1 MGIFDLLELA
11 GEASGKE
18 AVAKVAKEVVP
29 RSLSK
34 DEKKQLYERKKKE
47 QLLLKQQKEGQPQQQ
62 PQQQD
67 AGEGQEY
74 SGEGGGQGPTGG
86 QQGPVYAGG
95 MGRPNGRILVDAD
108 GNRHRDYS
116 RGRVTMATLVTG
128 ATSMPTVRGRGNFNG
143 NRGGRGYGNGGVG
156 RGYGNGGYNN
166 GNRGYDNNGY
176 NNNGYSNGN
185 GGENQ
190 VYHEGNGQ
198 YQQDGNTY
206 SNGGRQGYSR
216 GDGKR
221 RMEYRP
227 KSKPSSV
234 AASDADQK
242 SEGKVEPAAEEV
254 PQKKASA
261 ENVDAVP
268 ASESENSAGDAAK
281 DDSKKVEG
289 EGAQN
294 VQKKQRDPNVK
305 LLSGSAKRK
314 LKKKNP
320 KKEDSND
327 GDTSKKA
334 ADNVPEAIE
343 EEKQEMTLEEYEKM
357 LGKKKALVP
366 SEPVERKMDPAF
378 EGQKP
383 LEKKKLEDE
392 VLKLENAQR
401 KPKEVAAKEG
411 KARKITI
418 QQYLKPADGTEYVP
432 PPPPPRRDG
441 PQSGGYRGWSW

>member
-67 AGEGQEY
+67 AGGTRLDLPPFPHLRLLAWPR
-74 SGEGGGQGPTGG
+74 SICLG
-86 QQGPVYAGG
+86 
-95 MGRPNGRILVDAD
+95 
-108 GNRHRDYS
+108 
-116 RGRVTMATLVTG
+116 
-128 ATSMPTVRGRGNFNG
+128 
-143 NRGGRGYGNGGVG
+143 
-156 RGYGNGGYNN
+156 
-166 GNRGYDNNGY
+166 
-176 NNNGYSNGN
+176 NGN

-411 KARKITI
+411 KARKVVESSILFASI
-418 QQYLKPADGTEYVP
+418 Y
-432 PPPPPRRDG
+432 
-441 PQSGGYRGWSW
+441 S

>member
-67 AGEGQEY
+67 AGDR
-74 SGEGGGQGPTGG
+74 SCILGGQPD
-86 QQGPVYAGG
+86 PA
-95 MGRPNGRILVDAD
+95 
-108 GNRHRDYS
+108 
-116 RGRVTMATLVTG
+116 
-128 ATSMPTVRGRGNFNG
+128 F
-143 NRGGRGYGNGGVG
+143 
-156 RGYGNGGYNN
+156 
-166 GNRGYDNNGY
+166 
-176 NNNGYSNGN
+176 SNGN

-411 KARKITI
+411 KARKVVESSILFASI
-418 QQYLKPADGTEYVP
+418 Y
-432 PPPPPRRDG
+432 
-441 PQSGGYRGWSW
+441 S